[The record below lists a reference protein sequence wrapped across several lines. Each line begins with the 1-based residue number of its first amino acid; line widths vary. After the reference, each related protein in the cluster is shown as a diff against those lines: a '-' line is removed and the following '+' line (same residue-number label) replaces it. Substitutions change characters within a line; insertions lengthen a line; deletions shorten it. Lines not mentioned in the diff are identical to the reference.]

1 MLIAP
6 PQPTPTSFSHSNITY
21 RWRKPFYYDSDRYSG
36 VDVDWRVAVMAAQP
50 QLGLSSS
57 WRLGTDSDHHPDSVH
72 AGVRIRM
79 RMKFLITTALAASLV
94 LISACSN
101 QDTEKTKQE
110 AAKATEQIKEGSKVA
125 AVELKKDAK
134 QAAIQGKA
142 IAEGVKQGLATPDKP
157 VNVNSASKIKLQT
170 LPGIDEETAS
180 RIIKGRPYHTTDEVG
195 TKGVVSPD
203 QFSAIK
209 DKIVV
214 R

>member
-1 MLIAP
+1 
-6 PQPTPTSFSHSNITY
+6 
-21 RWRKPFYYDSDRYSG
+21 
-36 VDVDWRVAVMAAQP
+36 
-50 QLGLSSS
+50 
-57 WRLGTDSDHHPDSVH
+57 
-72 AGVRIRM
+72 
-79 RMKFLITTALAASLV
+79 MKFIITSALAVSLL

-134 QAAIQGKA
+134 QAAVQGKA
-142 IAEGVKQGLATPDKP
+142 IAAGVKQGLSTPDKP
-157 VNVNSASKIKLQT
+157 VNINTASKTKLQV
-170 LPGIDEETAS
+170 LPGIDEETAV

-195 TKGVVSPD
+195 AKGAVSPE
-203 QFSAIK
+203 QFNAIK

>member
-1 MLIAP
+1 MRWML
-6 PQPTPTSFSHSNITY
+6 
-21 RWRKPFYYDSDRYSG
+21 
-36 VDVDWRVAVMAAQP
+36 AV
-50 QLGLSSS
+50 
-57 WRLGTDSDHHPDSVH
+57 
-72 AGVRIRM
+72 
-79 RMKFLITTALAASLV
+79 LAASFLM
-94 LISACSN
+94 ISACSN

-134 QAAIQGKA
+134 QAAVQGKA
-142 IAEGVKQGLATPDKP
+142 IAEGVKQGLSTPDKP
-157 VNVNSASKIKLQT
+157 VNINTASKTKLQV
-170 LPGIDEETAS
+170 LPGIDEETAG

-195 TKGVVSPD
+195 TRGAVSPD

>member
-1 MLIAP
+1 MKLTLA
-6 PQPTPTSFSHSNITY
+6 
-21 RWRKPFYYDSDRYSG
+21 
-36 VDVDWRVAVMAAQP
+36 AVLA
-50 QLGLSSS
+50 LGL
-57 WRLGTDSDHHPDSVH
+57 L
-72 AGVRIRM
+72 
-79 RMKFLITTALAASLV
+79 

-134 QAAIQGKA
+134 EAAKQSKA

-157 VNVNSASKIKLQT
+157 VNVNSASKTKLQT
-170 LPGIDEETAS
+170 LPGIDEETAG

-195 TKGVVSPD
+195 TKGVISPE
-203 QFSAIK
+203 QFNAIK
-209 DKIVV
+209 DKITV

>member
-1 MLIAP
+1 
-6 PQPTPTSFSHSNITY
+6 
-21 RWRKPFYYDSDRYSG
+21 
-36 VDVDWRVAVMAAQP
+36 
-50 QLGLSSS
+50 
-57 WRLGTDSDHHPDSVH
+57 
-72 AGVRIRM
+72 M

>member
-1 MLIAP
+1 
-6 PQPTPTSFSHSNITY
+6 
-21 RWRKPFYYDSDRYSG
+21 
-36 VDVDWRVAVMAAQP
+36 
-50 QLGLSSS
+50 
-57 WRLGTDSDHHPDSVH
+57 
-72 AGVRIRM
+72 
-79 RMKFLITTALAASLV
+79 MKFIITSALALSLL

-134 QAAIQGKA
+134 QAAVQGKA
-142 IAEGVKQGLATPDKP
+142 IAQGVKQGLSTPDKP
-157 VNVNSASKIKLQT
+157 VNINTASKTKLQV
-170 LPGIDEETAS
+170 LPGIDEETAG

-195 TKGVVSPD
+195 AKGAVSPE
-203 QFSAIK
+203 QFNAIK